1 LEPAHGVHR
10 GPARACQSSG
20 SGRRALEALET
31 CPGTPVYQ
39 IYTNNFSRVSEP
51 MSNMSSRY
59 SRARLAAAVA
69 VAFACG
75 LIFAS
80 GFDLT
85 RFSWAQAR
93 VNAPTKP
100 SAAQIAPAADMESA
114 FEAVAD
120 HARPAV
126 VSIETERFQR
136 GARPTLRQRGGR
148 GQQLPPG
155 IEDFFKQFDG
165 PQSDTPEEA
174 SGSGF
179 IVSADGYILTNNHV
193 VADADRVNVTLFD
206 KHIYTNAKVVGR
218 DPTTDVA
225 VIKIDATNLPTLSL
239 GDDAQARVGQ
249 WVLAIGNPLQLD
261 FTVTAGIVSA
271 KGRNQSALLNNR
283 YAITDYIQT
292 DAAIN
297 PGNSGGPLLN
307 IHGDVI
313 GINSAIASGTGYY
326 AGYGFAIPITLAKQV
341 MNDLIKYGKV
351 HRAVLGVSIGEVD
364 ANDARAAGLSTI
376 GGAKIQSFEP
386 EEDSP
391 AKRAGAEVGDIIVSA
406 AGHSVDQVNTLQ
418 RIIRG
423 FKPGET
429 VDLDVMR
436 FGQKKTLHVKLGE
449 PAAEATTV
457 ASADEGNAPSRG
469 IKVGSQNDKLGIS
482 VAPVSAEFAQQAKL
496 SSGLRNA
503 IVVTSVTPSGPSYRN
518 LLANDVIMSELYP
531 TRRDIHTLDDLQ
543 AAVAS
548 IKSGDV
554 IELKVCNPN
563 PNTGVCQTRAVS
575 IPIGK

>member
-1 LEPAHGVHR
+1 
-10 GPARACQSSG
+10 
-20 SGRRALEALET
+20 
-31 CPGTPVYQ
+31 
-39 IYTNNFSRVSEP
+39 
-51 MSNMSSRY
+51 MSNMSSRF

-85 RFSWAQAR
+85 RFSWAQSRA
-93 VNAPTKP
+93 VAPTKP
-100 SAAQIAPAADMESA
+100 TAAQIAPAADMESA

-136 GARPTLRQRGGR
+136 ARPTLRQRGGR
-148 GQQLPPG
+148 GQQQLPPG
-155 IEDFFKQFDG
+155 FEQFFRQFGDPQNG
-165 PQSDTPEEA
+165 PESDVPEEA

-179 IVSADGYILTNNHV
+179 IVSPDGYILTNNHV

-225 VIKIDATNLPTLSL
+225 VIKIDATNLPTLNL
-239 GDDAQARVGQ
+239 GDDASARVGQ

-271 KGRNQSALLNNR
+271 KGRNQSTLLNNK

-364 ANDARAAGLSTI
+364 ANDAKAAGLSTI

-386 EEDSP
+386 EDDSP
-391 AKRAGAEVGDIIVSA
+391 AKRAGAEVGDVIVAA

-418 RIIRG
+418 RVIRG

-436 FGQKKTLHVKLGE
+436 FGSKKTLHVKLGE
-449 PAAEATTV
+449 PAAEVTTV
-457 ASADEGNAPSRG
+457 ASADEGTTPSRNNNN
-469 IKVGSQNDKLGIS
+469 GSQNEKLGIS
-482 VAPVSAEFAQQAKL
+482 VSPISAEFAQQAKL
-496 SSGLRNA
+496 ASGLRNA
-503 IVVTSVTPSGPSYRN
+503 VVVTGVAPSGPSYRN
-518 LLANDVIMSELYP
+518 LVPNDVILSELFP

-543 AAVAS
+543 AAVAPL
-548 IKSGDV
+548 KNGDV

-563 PNTGVCQTRAVS
+563 PSTGACQTRAVS
-575 IPIGK
+575 IPVGR